1 MRLLFLLTIFLLF
14 SCSTWKES
22 LVEKGDKEEAI
33 QNAILDFSHTKR
45 LFKQDSVFY
54 IGVDDPLVIFKEGK
68 TRWHPHKTHDKIIGI
83 SIVGDSENLYHKS
96 DVELNKPNE
105 NPRIP
110 SRFVI
115 HNEKLFLWYD
125 DTQQITQELVDAI
138 SQFGLV
144 RDNDEELFVVIDD
157 GKKGAN
163 YFFCRNDLSRYKKV
177 INNIAIGYYD
187 MPKLSCP

>member
-1 MRLLFLLTIFLLF
+1 MRLLFLLTGFFLF

-22 LVEKGDKEEAI
+22 LVKEGGLEDAI
-33 QNAILDFSHTKR
+33 QNAILDFSHTKK
-45 LFKQDSVFY
+45 LFNQDSVFY
-54 IGVDDPLVIFKEGK
+54 LGVDDPLVIFKEGE
-68 TRWHPHKTHDKIIGI
+68 TRWIPDKTHDEIIGI

-96 DVELNKPNE
+96 DVELKKPNE

-115 HNEKLFLWYD
+115 HKEKLFLWYD
-125 DTQQITQELVDAI
+125 DAQPITQELVDAL

-163 YFFCRNDLSRYKKV
+163 YYFCRNDLSRYKKV
-177 INNIAIGYYD
+177 INNIAMGYYD